1 MTHAWRLWVKDFG
14 DAWAAMNKELPETKR
29 DNCGGGSIM
38 KIEKVHI
45 KGFRNFDDVVVELGE
60 KTLIFGPNDS
70 GKTNFLHALRILFDP
85 SLSARDFELTTSDFN
100 CRTNPDRVEITAT
113 LCDVRE
119 DCLISVFGGN
129 LDEGRTD
136 VGYICNREGDYKF
149 LVGNEKAGIEPVQSR
164 FYIKHLV
171 LEYVNSTR
179 DASRFLKRSQTA
191 LLEAARNSRN
201 EDDAHD
207 DDVSIKEIQSSL
219 ESLNDGINGLHYI
232 TNALK
237 TVNDEMARMSALNE
251 GREARLVA
259 GNTDAGKLLDN
270 LQLAYLSDDVPLT
283 FGGEGRSNQLFF
295 STWLS
300 QRNIKKPVEK
310 VSIVAIEEPEA
321 HLHPQQQ
328 RALAKYLSGCID
340 GQVLLTTHSPQIV
353 ERFASDALVKMGNEG
368 KPTCSGI
375 ELRRKIDALGYRLN
389 PIVAEVFFSRGVF
402 LVEGPS
408 EIVFFRALAAAI
420 GIDLDRENLSILSVD
435 GIGFKPYVLCCEAL
449 GIPWVLRTDN
459 DVFKVPNKE
468 RYRLAGVARAYGI
481 VESLGRSYV
490 EALWLRIKNSLT
502 WDGGPA
508 VPVEVASAVN
518 ELRDALDFEG
528 IYLSDRDLEYD
539 LIASGLRGVLEEHY
553 GVDNQEELY
562 AAMTVRKAE
571 GMHAFI
577 SKYPS
582 ELGCLAE
589 STFCKPLR
597 RLQLLASVGHGD
609 D

>member
-1 MTHAWRLWVKDFG
+1 
-14 DAWAAMNKELPETKR
+14 
-29 DNCGGGSIM
+29 M
-38 KIEKVHI
+38 KIEKVRI

-100 CRTNPDRVEITAT
+100 CRTNPDRVEIAAT

-129 LDEGRTD
+129 LDEGRTV
-136 VGYICNREGDYKF
+136 VGYTCNREGDYKF

-179 DASRFLKRSQTA
+179 DASRFLKRSQNA
-191 LLEAARNSRN
+191 LLQAARDSRN

-207 DDVSIKEIQSSL
+207 DDVSIKEIQNSL
-219 ESLNDGINGLHYI
+219 ESLNDGISGLHYI

-283 FGGEGRSNQLFF
+283 FGGEGRNNQLFF

-328 RALAKYLSGCID
+328 RALAKYLSSCIN

-353 ERFASDALVKMGNEG
+353 DRFVSDALVKMGSEG

-375 ELRRKIDALGYRLN
+375 KLRTEVDDLGYRLN

-408 EIVFFRALAAAI
+408 EIIFFRALAASV

-435 GIGFKPYVLCCEAL
+435 GVGFKPYVLCCEAL

-468 RYRLAGVARAYGI
+468 RYRLAGVARACGI
-481 VESLGRSYV
+481 AESLGRPGVKAS
-490 EALWLRIKNSLT
+490 WLKIKDSLT
-502 WDGGPA
+502 WEGGTA
-508 VPVEVASAVN
+508 VPIEVEAAAYK
-518 ELRDALDFEG
+518 LRDALEFEG

-553 GVDNQEELY
+553 CVDDQEELY
-562 AAMTVRKAE
+562 AAMTERKAE

-577 SKYPS
+577 AKYSS
-582 ELGCLAE
+582 ELVWLAE

-597 RLQLLASVGHGD
+597 RLQLLASVGRRD

>member
-1 MTHAWRLWVKDFG
+1 
-14 DAWAAMNKELPETKR
+14 
-29 DNCGGGSIM
+29 
-38 KIEKVHI
+38 
-45 KGFRNFDDVVVELGE
+45 
-60 KTLIFGPNDS
+60 
-70 GKTNFLHALRILFDP
+70 
-85 SLSARDFELTTSDFN
+85 
-100 CRTNPDRVEITAT
+100 
-113 LCDVRE
+113 
-119 DCLISVFGGN
+119 
-129 LDEGRTD
+129 
-136 VGYICNREGDYKF
+136 
-149 LVGNEKAGIEPVQSR
+149 
-164 FYIKHLV
+164 
-171 LEYVNSTR
+171 
-179 DASRFLKRSQTA
+179 
-191 LLEAARNSRN
+191 
-201 EDDAHD
+201 
-207 DDVSIKEIQSSL
+207 
-219 ESLNDGINGLHYI
+219 
-232 TNALK
+232 
-237 TVNDEMARMSALNE
+237 
-251 GREARLVA
+251 
-259 GNTDAGKLLDN
+259 
-270 LQLAYLSDDVPLT
+270 
-283 FGGEGRSNQLFF
+283 
-295 STWLS
+295 
-300 QRNIKKPVEK
+300 
-310 VSIVAIEEPEA
+310 
-321 HLHPQQQ
+321 
-328 RALAKYLSGCID
+328 
-340 GQVLLTTHSPQIV
+340 
-353 ERFASDALVKMGNEG
+353 MGNEG

>member
-1 MTHAWRLWVKDFG
+1 M
-14 DAWAAMNKELPETKR
+14 
-29 DNCGGGSIM
+29 
-38 KIEKVHI
+38 
-45 KGFRNFDDVVVELGE
+45 
-60 KTLIFGPNDS
+60 
-70 GKTNFLHALRILFDP
+70 
-85 SLSARDFELTTSDFN
+85 
-100 CRTNPDRVEITAT
+100 
-113 LCDVRE
+113 
-119 DCLISVFGGN
+119 
-129 LDEGRTD
+129 
-136 VGYICNREGDYKF
+136 
-149 LVGNEKAGIEPVQSR
+149 QSR

-179 DASRFLKRSQTA
+179 DAARFLKRSQTA

-201 EDDAHD
+201 DDDAHD
-207 DDVSIKEIQSSL
+207 DDVSIKAIQSSL
-219 ESLNDGINGLHYI
+219 ESLNDGISGLHYI

-237 TVNDEMARMSALNE
+237 TVNDEMASMSALNE

-283 FGGEGRSNQLFF
+283 FGGEGRNNQLFF

-353 ERFASDALVKMGNEG
+353 ERFVSDALVKMGSEG

-375 ELRRKIDALGYRLN
+375 KLRKEVDDLGYRLN

-408 EIVFFRALAAAI
+408 EIIFFRALAAAV
-420 GIDLDRENLSILSVD
+420 GIDLDRENLSVLSVD
-435 GIGFKPYVLCCEAL
+435 GIGFMPYVLCCEAL

-481 VESLGRSYV
+481 VESLGRSCV

-518 ELRDALDFEG
+518 ELRDALEFEG

-553 GVDNQEELY
+553 EVDNQEELY

-571 GMHAFI
+571 GMYAFI
-577 SKYPS
+577 SKHPR
-582 ELGCLAE
+582 ELECLAE

>member
-1 MTHAWRLWVKDFG
+1 MR
-14 DAWAAMNKELPETKR
+14 
-29 DNCGGGSIM
+29 
-38 KIEKVHI
+38 IEKVHI

-70 GKTNFLHALRILFDP
+70 GKTNFLHSLRILFDP

-113 LCDVRE
+113 LCDVHE
-119 DCLISVFGGN
+119 DCLISAFGGN
-129 LDEGRTD
+129 LAEGRT
-136 VGYICNREGDYKF
+136 VIGYTCNREGDYKF
-149 LVGNEKAGIEPVQSR
+149 LVGNEKLGIEPVQSR

-179 DASRFLKRSQTA
+179 DAARFLKRSQTA

-201 EDDAHD
+201 DDDAHD

-219 ESLNDGINGLHYI
+219 ESLNDGISGLHYI

-237 TVNDEMARMSALNE
+237 TVNDEMASMSALNE

-353 ERFASDALVKMGNEG
+353 ERFASDALVKMGSEG

-459 DVFKVPNKE
+459 DVFKVPKKE
-468 RYRLAGVARAYGI
+468 RYRLAGVTRAYGI

-528 IYLSDRDLEYD
+528 IYLSDRNLEYD
-539 LIASGLRGVLEEHY
+539 LIASGLRGVLEKHY

>member
-1 MTHAWRLWVKDFG
+1 
-14 DAWAAMNKELPETKR
+14 
-29 DNCGGGSIM
+29 M
-38 KIEKVHI
+38 KIEKVRI

-100 CRTNPDRVEITAT
+100 CRTNPDRVEIAAT

-129 LDEGRTD
+129 LDEGRTV
-136 VGYICNREGDYKF
+136 VGYTCNREGDYKF

-179 DASRFLKRSQTA
+179 DASRFLKRSQNA
-191 LLEAARNSRN
+191 LLQAARDSRN

-207 DDVSIKEIQSSL
+207 DDVSIKEIQNSL
-219 ESLNDGINGLHYI
+219 ESLNDGISGLHYI

-283 FGGEGRSNQLFF
+283 FGGEGRNNQPFF

-328 RALAKYLSGCID
+328 RALAKYLSSCIN

-353 ERFASDALVKMGNEG
+353 DRFVSDALVKMGSEG

-375 ELRRKIDALGYRLN
+375 KLRTEVDDLGYRLN

-408 EIVFFRALAAAI
+408 EIIFFRALAASV

-435 GIGFKPYVLCCEAL
+435 GVGFKPYVLCCEAL

-468 RYRLAGVARAYGI
+468 RYRLAGVARACGI
-481 VESLGRSYV
+481 AESLGRPGVKAS
-490 EALWLRIKNSLT
+490 WLKIKDSLT
-502 WDGGPA
+502 WEGGTA
-508 VPVEVASAVN
+508 VPIEVEAAAYK
-518 ELRDALDFEG
+518 LRDALEFEG

-553 GVDNQEELY
+553 CVDDQEELY
-562 AAMTVRKAE
+562 AAMTERKAE

-577 SKYPS
+577 AKYSS
-582 ELGCLAE
+582 ELVCLAE

-597 RLQLLASVGHGD
+597 RLQLLASVGRRD

>member
-1 MTHAWRLWVKDFG
+1 
-14 DAWAAMNKELPETKR
+14 
-29 DNCGGGSIM
+29 M

-136 VGYICNREGDYKF
+136 VGYTCNREGDYKF

-201 EDDAHD
+201 EDEAHD
-207 DDVSIKEIQSSL
+207 DDDSIKEIQNSL
-219 ESLNDGINGLHYI
+219 ESLNDGISGLHYI

-237 TVNDEMARMSALNE
+237 SVNDEMARMSALNE
-251 GREARLVA
+251 GHEARLVA

-270 LQLAYLSDDVPLT
+270 LQLAYLSDDTPLT

-328 RALAKYLSGCID
+328 RALAKYLSSCID

-353 ERFASDALVKMGNEG
+353 ERFASDALVKMGSEG

-375 ELRRKIDALGYRLN
+375 ELGREVDALGYRLN

-408 EIVFFRALAAAI
+408 EIVFFRALATAV
-420 GIDLDRENLSILSVD
+420 GIDLDRENLSVLSVD

-449 GIPWVLRTDN
+449 GIPWALRTDN

-468 RYRLAGVARAYGI
+468 RYRLAGVARACSI
-481 VESLGRSYV
+481 VESLGHSKA
-490 EALWLRIKNSLT
+490 ETLWLKFKDSLA

-508 VPVEVASAVN
+508 IPIEVVTAAN
-518 ELRDALDFEG
+518 ELRRVLEFDG
-528 IYLSDRDLEYD
+528 IYLSGRDLEYD
-539 LIASGLRGVLEEHY
+539 LIASDLRGVLEEHY
-553 GVDNQEELY
+553 DVDDPEELY

-577 SKYPS
+577 ANHSS

-589 STFCKPLR
+589 SAFCKPLR
-597 RLQLLASVGHGD
+597 RLQLLASVGHSD

>member
-1 MTHAWRLWVKDFG
+1 
-14 DAWAAMNKELPETKR
+14 
-29 DNCGGGSIM
+29 M

-70 GKTNFLHALRILFDP
+70 GKTNFLYALRILFDP
-85 SLSARDFELTTSDFN
+85 SLSAKDFELTASDFN
-100 CRTNPDRVEITAT
+100 CRTNPDRVEISAT
-113 LCDVRE
+113 LCDIHE
-119 DCLISVFGGN
+119 DCLISTFGGN
-129 LDEGRTD
+129 LAEGRT
-136 VGYICNREGDYKF
+136 VIGYTCGREGDYKF

-179 DASRFLKRSQTA
+179 DAARFLKRSQAA
-191 LLEAARNSRN
+191 LLEAARNARN
-201 EDDAHD
+201 EDDAHN
-207 DDVSIKEIQSSL
+207 DDVSIKAIQHSL
-219 ESLNDGINGLHYI
+219 ESLNDGISGLHYI

-237 TVNDEMARMSALNE
+237 SVNDEMARMSALNE
-251 GREARLVA
+251 GHEARLVA
-259 GNTDAGKLLDN
+259 GNTDANKLLDN
-270 LQLAYLSDDVPLT
+270 LQLAYLSDDTPLT

-300 QRNIKKPVEK
+300 QRKIKKPIEK

-328 RALAKYLSGCID
+328 RALAKYLSSCIN

-353 ERFASDALVKMGNEG
+353 ERFVSDALVKMGSDA

-375 ELRRKIDALGYRLN
+375 ELGRKVDALGYRLN

-408 EIVFFRALAAAI
+408 EIVFFRALAAAV
-420 GIDLDRENLSILSVD
+420 GIDLDRENLSVLSVD

-481 VESLGRSYV
+481 AESLGRSYTEDV
-490 EALWLRIKNSLT
+490 WLKFKDSLT

-508 VPVEVASAVN
+508 IPIEAAAAAN
-518 ELRDALDFEG
+518 ELRYALELEC
-528 IYLSDRDLEYD
+528 IYLSGRDLEYD
-539 LIASGLRGVLEEHY
+539 LIASDLRVVLEDHY
-553 GVDNQEELY
+553 GVDNPKELY
-562 AAMTVRKAE
+562 AAMTERKAE

-577 SKYPS
+577 TKHSS
-582 ELGCLAE
+582 ELGCLAK
-589 STFCKPLR
+589 SAFSKPLR

>member
-1 MTHAWRLWVKDFG
+1 
-14 DAWAAMNKELPETKR
+14 
-29 DNCGGGSIM
+29 M
-38 KIEKVHI
+38 KIEKVRI

-100 CRTNPDRVEITAT
+100 CRTNPDRVEIAAT

-129 LDEGRTD
+129 LDEGRTV
-136 VGYICNREGDYKF
+136 VGYTCNREGDYKF

-179 DASRFLKRSQTA
+179 DASRFLKRSQNA
-191 LLEAARNSRN
+191 LLQAARDSRN

-207 DDVSIKEIQSSL
+207 DDVSIKEIQNSL
-219 ESLNDGINGLHYI
+219 ESLNDGISGLHYI

-259 GNTDAGKLLDN
+259 GNTDAGKLLDK

-283 FGGEGRSNQLFF
+283 FGGEGRNNQLFF

-328 RALAKYLSGCID
+328 RALAKYLSSCIN

-353 ERFASDALVKMGNEG
+353 DRFVSDALVKMGSEG

-375 ELRRKIDALGYRLN
+375 KLRTEVDDLGYRLN

-408 EIVFFRALAAAI
+408 EIIFFRALAASV

-435 GIGFKPYVLCCEAL
+435 GVGFKPYVLCCEAL

-468 RYRLAGVARAYGI
+468 RYRLAGVARACGI
-481 VESLGRSYV
+481 AESLGRPGVKAS
-490 EALWLRIKNSLT
+490 WLKIKDSLT
-502 WDGGPA
+502 WEGGTA
-508 VPVEVASAVN
+508 VPIEVEAAAYK
-518 ELRDALDFEG
+518 LRDALEFEG

-553 GVDNQEELY
+553 CVDDQEELY
-562 AAMTVRKAE
+562 AAMTERKAE

-577 SKYPS
+577 AKYSS
-582 ELGCLAE
+582 ELVCLAE

-597 RLQLLASVGHGD
+597 RLQLLASVGRRD

>member
-1 MTHAWRLWVKDFG
+1 MR
-14 DAWAAMNKELPETKR
+14 
-29 DNCGGGSIM
+29 
-38 KIEKVHI
+38 IEKVHI

-113 LCDVRE
+113 LCDVHE
-119 DCLISVFGGN
+119 GCLISAFGGN
-129 LDEGRTD
+129 LAEGRT
-136 VGYICNREGDYKF
+136 VIGYTCNREGDYRF
-149 LVGNEKAGIEPVQSR
+149 LVGNEKTGIEPVQSR
-164 FYIKHLV
+164 FYIKYLV

-179 DASRFLKRSQTA
+179 DAARFLKRSQTA
-191 LLEAARNSRN
+191 LLEAARNARN
-201 EDDAHD
+201 EDDAHN
-207 DDVSIKEIQSSL
+207 DDVSIKGIQNSL
-219 ESLNDGINGLHYI
+219 ESLNDGISGLHYI

-237 TVNDEMARMSALNE
+237 SVNDEMARMSALNE
-251 GREARLVA
+251 GYEARLVA

-270 LQLAYLSDDVPLT
+270 LKLAYLSDDAPLT

-353 ERFASDALVKMGNEG
+353 ERFASDALVKMGSEG

-449 GIPWVLRTDN
+449 PWVLRTDN
-459 DVFKVPNKE
+459 DVFKVPKKE
-468 RYRLAGVARAYGI
+468 RYRLAGVTRAYGI
-481 VESLGRSYV
+481 VESLGSSYT
-490 EALWLRIKNSLT
+490 EPLWQKFKDSLT

-508 VPVEVASAVN
+508 IPIEAVAATN
-518 ELRDALDFEG
+518 KLRGALEFKG

-539 LIASGLRGVLEEHY
+539 LIASDLREVLEEHY
-553 GVDNQEELY
+553 CTVGQEELY
-562 AAMTVRKAE
+562 AAMTERKAE

-577 SKYPS
+577 AKHSS
-582 ELGCLAE
+582 DLGCLAE
-589 STFCKPLR
+589 STFCNPLR
-597 RLQLLASVGHGD
+597 RLQLLVSVGHAD

>member
-1 MTHAWRLWVKDFG
+1 
-14 DAWAAMNKELPETKR
+14 
-29 DNCGGGSIM
+29 M

-136 VGYICNREGDYKF
+136 VGYTCNREGDYKF

-207 DDVSIKEIQSSL
+207 DDDSIKEIQNSL
-219 ESLNDGINGLHYI
+219 ESLNDGISGLHYI

-237 TVNDEMARMSALNE
+237 SVNDEMARMSALNE
-251 GREARLVA
+251 GHEARLVA

-270 LQLAYLSDDVPLT
+270 LQLAYLSDDTPLT

-328 RALAKYLSGCID
+328 RALAKYLSSCID

-353 ERFASDALVKMGNEG
+353 ERFASDALVKIGSEG

-375 ELRRKIDALGYRLN
+375 ELGREVDALGYRLN

-408 EIVFFRALAAAI
+408 EIVFFRALATAV
-420 GIDLDRENLSILSVD
+420 GIDLDRENLSVLSVD

-449 GIPWVLRTDN
+449 GIPWALRTDN

-468 RYRLAGVARAYGI
+468 RYRLAGVARACSI
-481 VESLGRSYV
+481 VESLGHSKA
-490 EALWLRIKNSLT
+490 EALWLKFKDSLA

-508 VPVEVASAVN
+508 IPIEVVTAAN
-518 ELRDALDFEG
+518 ELRRVLEFDG
-528 IYLSDRDLEYD
+528 IYLSGRDLEYD
-539 LIASGLRGVLEEHY
+539 LIASDLRGVLEEHY
-553 GVDNQEELY
+553 DVDDPEELY

-577 SKYPS
+577 ANHSS

-589 STFCKPLR
+589 SAFCKPLR
-597 RLQLLASVGHGD
+597 RLQLLASVGHSD

>member
-1 MTHAWRLWVKDFG
+1 
-14 DAWAAMNKELPETKR
+14 
-29 DNCGGGSIM
+29 M

-119 DCLISVFGGN
+119 DCLISTFGGN
-129 LDEGRTD
+129 LAEGRT
-136 VGYICNREGDYKF
+136 VIGYSCNREGDYKF
-149 LVGNEKAGIEPVQSR
+149 LVGNEKLGIEPVQSR

-179 DASRFLKRSQTA
+179 DAARFLKRSQTA

-201 EDDAHD
+201 DDDAHD

-219 ESLNDGINGLHYI
+219 ESLNDGISGLHYI

-237 TVNDEMARMSALNE
+237 TVNDEMASMSALNE

-283 FGGEGRSNQLFF
+283 FGGEGRNNQLFF

-353 ERFASDALVKMGNEG
+353 ERFVSDALVKMGSEG

-375 ELRRKIDALGYRLN
+375 KLRKEVDDLGYRLN

-408 EIVFFRALAAAI
+408 EIIFFRALAAAV
-420 GIDLDRENLSILSVD
+420 GIDLDRENLSVLSVD
-435 GIGFKPYVLCCEAL
+435 GIGFMPYVLCCEAL

-481 VESLGRSYV
+481 VESLGRSCV
-490 EALWLRIKNSLT
+490 EALWL
-502 WDGGPA
+502 
-508 VPVEVASAVN
+508 
-518 ELRDALDFEG
+518 
-528 IYLSDRDLEYD
+528 
-539 LIASGLRGVLEEHY
+539 
-553 GVDNQEELY
+553 
-562 AAMTVRKAE
+562 
-571 GMHAFI
+571 
-577 SKYPS
+577 
-582 ELGCLAE
+582 
-589 STFCKPLR
+589 
-597 RLQLLASVGHGD
+597 
-609 D
+609 

>member
-1 MTHAWRLWVKDFG
+1 
-14 DAWAAMNKELPETKR
+14 
-29 DNCGGGSIM
+29 M

-136 VGYICNREGDYKF
+136 VGYTCNREGDYKF

-207 DDVSIKEIQSSL
+207 DDDSIKEIQNSL
-219 ESLNDGINGLHYI
+219 ESLNDGISGLHYI

-237 TVNDEMARMSALNE
+237 SVNDEMARMSALNE
-251 GREARLVA
+251 GHEARLVA

-270 LQLAYLSDDVPLT
+270 LQLAYLSDDTPLT

-328 RALAKYLSGCID
+328 RALAKYLSSCID

-353 ERFASDALVKMGNEG
+353 ERFASDALVKMGSEG

-375 ELRRKIDALGYRLN
+375 ELGREVDALGYRLN

-408 EIVFFRALAAAI
+408 EIVFFRALATAV
-420 GIDLDRENLSILSVD
+420 GIDLDRENLSVLSVD

-449 GIPWVLRTDN
+449 GIPWALRTDN

-468 RYRLAGVARAYGI
+468 RYRLAGVARACSI
-481 VESLGRSYV
+481 VESLGHSKA
-490 EALWLRIKNSLT
+490 EALWLKFKDSLA

-508 VPVEVASAVN
+508 IPIEVVTAAN
-518 ELRDALDFEG
+518 ELRRVLEFDG
-528 IYLSDRDLEYD
+528 IYLSGRDLEYD
-539 LIASGLRGVLEEHY
+539 LIASDLRGVLEEHY
-553 GVDNQEELY
+553 DVDDPEELY

-577 SKYPS
+577 ANHSS

-589 STFCKPLR
+589 SAFCKPLR
-597 RLQLLASVGHGD
+597 RLQLLASVGHSD

>member
-1 MTHAWRLWVKDFG
+1 
-14 DAWAAMNKELPETKR
+14 
-29 DNCGGGSIM
+29 M
-38 KIEKVHI
+38 KIEEVHI
-45 KGFRNFDDVVVELGE
+45 KGFRNFDDAVVELGE

-70 GKTNFLHALRILFDP
+70 GKTNFLYALRILFDP

-100 CRTNPDRVEITAT
+100 CKTNPDRVEITAT

-129 LDEGRTD
+129 LDEGRTV
-136 VGYICNREGDYKF
+136 VGYTCNREGDYKF
-149 LVGNEKAGIEPVQSR
+149 LVGNEKAGFEPVQSR

-179 DASRFLKRSQTA
+179 DAARFLKRSQNA
-191 LLEAARNSRN
+191 LLQAARNSRN

-207 DDVSIKEIQSSL
+207 DDVSIEEIQNSL
-219 ESLNDGINGLHYI
+219 ESLNDGISGLHYI

-237 TVNDEMARMSALNE
+237 SVNDEMARMSALNE
-251 GREARLVA
+251 GHEARLVA

-270 LQLAYLSDDVPLT
+270 LQLAYLSDDAPLT

-328 RALAKYLSGCID
+328 RALAKYLSSCID

-353 ERFASDALVKMGNEG
+353 ERFASDALVKMGSEG

-375 ELRRKIDALGYRLN
+375 ELGREVDALGYRLN

-408 EIVFFRALAAAI
+408 EIVFFRALATAV
-420 GIDLDRENLSILSVD
+420 GIDLDRENLSVLSVD
-435 GIGFKPYVLCCEAL
+435 GIGFKPYVLYCEAL
-449 GIPWVLRTDN
+449 GIPWALRTDN

-468 RYRLAGVARAYGI
+468 RYRLAGVARAYSI
-481 VESLGRSYV
+481 VESLGHSKPKR
-490 EALWLRIKNSLT
+490 
-502 WDGGPA
+502 
-508 VPVEVASAVN
+508 
-518 ELRDALDFEG
+518 
-528 IYLSDRDLEYD
+528 
-539 LIASGLRGVLEEHY
+539 Y
-553 GVDNQEELY
+553 G
-562 AAMTVRKAE
+562 
-571 GMHAFI
+571 
-577 SKYPS
+577 
-582 ELGCLAE
+582 
-589 STFCKPLR
+589 
-597 RLQLLASVGHGD
+597 
-609 D
+609 

>member
-1 MTHAWRLWVKDFG
+1 
-14 DAWAAMNKELPETKR
+14 
-29 DNCGGGSIM
+29 M
-38 KIEKVHI
+38 KIEKVRI

-100 CRTNPDRVEITAT
+100 CRTNPDRVEIAAT

-129 LDEGRTD
+129 LDEGRTV
-136 VGYICNREGDYKF
+136 VGYTCNREGDYKF

-179 DASRFLKRSQTA
+179 DASRFLKRSQNA
-191 LLEAARNSRN
+191 LLQAARDSRN

-207 DDVSIKEIQSSL
+207 DDVSIKEIQNSL
-219 ESLNDGINGLHYI
+219 ESLNDGISGLHYI

-283 FGGEGRSNQLFF
+283 FGGEGRNNQLFF

-328 RALAKYLSGCID
+328 RALAKYLSSCIN

-353 ERFASDALVKMGNEG
+353 DRFVSDALVKMGSEG

-375 ELRRKIDALGYRLN
+375 KLRTEVDDLGYRLN

-408 EIVFFRALAAAI
+408 EIIFFRALAASV

-435 GIGFKPYVLCCEAL
+435 GVGFKPYVLCCEAL

-468 RYRLAGVARAYGI
+468 RYRLAGVARACGI
-481 VESLGRSYV
+481 AESLGRPGVKAS
-490 EALWLRIKNSLT
+490 WLKIKDSLT
-502 WDGGPA
+502 WEGGTS
-508 VPVEVASAVN
+508 VPIEVEAAAYK
-518 ELRDALDFEG
+518 LRDALEFEG

-553 GVDNQEELY
+553 CVDDQEELY
-562 AAMTVRKAE
+562 AAMTERKAE

-577 SKYPS
+577 AKYSS
-582 ELGCLAE
+582 ELVCLAE

-597 RLQLLASVGHGD
+597 RLQLLASVGRRD

>member
-1 MTHAWRLWVKDFG
+1 MR
-14 DAWAAMNKELPETKR
+14 
-29 DNCGGGSIM
+29 
-38 KIEKVHI
+38 IEKVHI

-70 GKTNFLHALRILFDP
+70 GKTNFLYALRILFDP
-85 SLSARDFELTTSDFN
+85 SLSARDFELTASDFN

-113 LCDVRE
+113 LCDVHE

-129 LDEGRTD
+129 LAEGRTD
-136 VGYICNREGDYKF
+136 IGYTCSREGDYKF
-149 LVGNEKAGIEPVQSR
+149 LVGNEKTGFEPVQSR
-164 FYIKHLV
+164 FYIKHLA

-179 DASRFLKRSQTA
+179 DAAHFLKRSQTA
-191 LLEAARNSRN
+191 LLEAARNARN

-207 DDVSIKEIQSSL
+207 DDVSIKGIQNSL
-219 ESLNDGINGLHYI
+219 ESLNDGISGLHYI

-237 TVNDEMARMSALNE
+237 SVNNEMTRMSALNE
-251 GREARLVA
+251 GHEARLVA

-270 LQLAYLSDDVPLT
+270 LKLAYLSDDAPLT

-310 VSIVAIEEPEA
+310 VNIVAIEEPEA

-328 RALAKYLSGCID
+328 RALAKYLSDCID

-353 ERFASDALVKMGNEG
+353 DRFASDALVKMGGEG

-375 ELRRKIDALGYRLN
+375 ELGREIDALGYRLN

-408 EIVFFRALAAAI
+408 EIVFFQALATAA

-459 DVFKVPNKE
+459 DVFKVPKKN
-468 RYRLAGVARAYGI
+468 RYRLAGVTRAYGI
-481 VESLGRSYV
+481 AESLGRSHTK
-490 EALWLRIKNSLT
+490 ALWLKFKNSLT
-502 WDGGPA
+502 WDDGPA
-508 VPVEVASAVN
+508 IPIEVADAAN
-518 ELRDALDFEG
+518 EMRGALEFEG

-553 GVDNQEELY
+553 CVDDQEELY
-562 AAMTVRKAE
+562 AAMTERKAE

-577 SKYPS
+577 AKYSS
-582 ELGCLAE
+582 ELRCLAE

-597 RLQLLASVGHGD
+597 RLQLLASVGCGD

>member
-1 MTHAWRLWVKDFG
+1 
-14 DAWAAMNKELPETKR
+14 
-29 DNCGGGSIM
+29 M

-119 DCLISVFGGN
+119 DCLISTFGGN
-129 LDEGRTD
+129 LAEGRT
-136 VGYICNREGDYKF
+136 VIGYSCNREGDYRF
-149 LVGNEKAGIEPVQSR
+149 LVGNEKTGIEPVQSR

-179 DASRFLKRSQTA
+179 DAARFLKRSQAA
-191 LLEAARNSRN
+191 LLEAARNARN
-201 EDDAHD
+201 EDDAHN
-207 DDVSIKEIQSSL
+207 DDVSIKAIQNSL
-219 ESLNDGINGLHYI
+219 ESLNDGISRLHYI

-237 TVNDEMARMSALNE
+237 SVNDEMARMSALNE
-251 GREARLVA
+251 RHEARLVA

-270 LQLAYLSDDVPLT
+270 LKLAYLSDDAPLT

-353 ERFASDALVKMGNEG
+353 ERFVSDALVKMGSEG

-375 ELRRKIDALGYRLN
+375 ELRKKVDALGYRLN

-408 EIVFFRALAAAI
+408 EIVFFRALAAAV

-459 DVFKVPNKE
+459 DVFKVPKKE
-468 RYRLAGVARAYGI
+468 RYRLAGAARACAI
-481 VESLGRSYV
+481 AESLGCSYT
-490 EALWLRIKNSLT
+490 EALWPKFKDSLM
-502 WDGGPA
+502 WDGGPTIPYEA
-508 VPVEVASAVN
+508 VAAMN
-518 ELRDALDFEG
+518 ELRGALELEG
-528 IYLSDRDLEYD
+528 MYLSDRDLEYD
-539 LIASGLRGVLEEHY
+539 LIASNLRGVLEEHY
-553 GVDNQEELY
+553 DVHEQEELY
-562 AAMTVRKAE
+562 AAMTERKAE
-571 GMHAFI
+571 CMHAFI
-577 SKYPS
+577 ANHSS

-597 RLQLLASVGHGD
+597 RLQLLASAGTD
-609 D
+609 DD

>member
-1 MTHAWRLWVKDFG
+1 MR
-14 DAWAAMNKELPETKR
+14 
-29 DNCGGGSIM
+29 
-38 KIEKVHI
+38 IEKVHI

-70 GKTNFLHALRILFDP
+70 GKTNFLHSLRILFDP

-113 LCDVRE
+113 LCDVHE
-119 DCLISVFGGN
+119 DCLISAFGGN
-129 LDEGRTD
+129 LAEGRT
-136 VGYICNREGDYKF
+136 VIGYTCNREGDYRF
-149 LVGNEKAGIEPVQSR
+149 LVGNEKTGIEPVQSR
-164 FYIKHLV
+164 FYIKYLV

-179 DASRFLKRSQTA
+179 DAARFLKRSQTA
-191 LLEAARNSRN
+191 LLEAARNARN
-201 EDDAHD
+201 EDDAHN
-207 DDVSIKEIQSSL
+207 DDVSIKGIQNSL
-219 ESLNDGINGLHYI
+219 ESLNDGISGLHYI

-237 TVNDEMARMSALNE
+237 SVNDEMARMSALNE
-251 GREARLVA
+251 GHEARLV
-259 GNTDAGKLLDN
+259 AGKLLDN
-270 LQLAYLSDDVPLT
+270 LKLAYLSDDAPLT

-353 ERFASDALVKMGNEG
+353 ERFASDALVKMGSEG

-408 EIVFFRALAAAI
+408 EIAFFRALAAAI

-435 GIGFKPYVLCCEAL
+435 GIGFSPYVLCCEAL

-459 DVFKVPNKE
+459 DVFKVPKKE
-468 RYRLAGVARAYGI
+468 RYRLAGVTRAYGI
-481 VESLGRSYV
+481 VESLGSSYT
-490 EALWLRIKNSLT
+490 EPLWLKFKDSLT

-508 VPVEVASAVN
+508 IPIEAVAATN
-518 ELRDALDFEG
+518 KLRGALEFKG

-539 LIASGLRGVLEEHY
+539 LIASDLREVLEEHY
-553 GVDNQEELY
+553 GTVGQEELY
-562 AAMTVRKAE
+562 AAMTERKAE

-577 SKYPS
+577 AKHSS
-582 ELGCLAE
+582 DLGCLAE
-589 STFCKPLR
+589 STFCNPLR
-597 RLQLLASVGHGD
+597 RLQLLVSVGHAD

>member
-1 MTHAWRLWVKDFG
+1 
-14 DAWAAMNKELPETKR
+14 
-29 DNCGGGSIM
+29 M

-113 LCDVRE
+113 LCEVRE

-207 DDVSIKEIQSSL
+207 DDDSIKEIQNSL
-219 ESLNDGINGLHYI
+219 ESLNDGISGLHYI

-237 TVNDEMARMSALNE
+237 SVNDEMARMSALNE
-251 GREARLVA
+251 GHEARLVA

-270 LQLAYLSDDVPLT
+270 LQLAYLSDDAPLT

-328 RALAKYLSGCID
+328 RALAKYLSSCID

-353 ERFASDALVKMGNEG
+353 ERFASDALVKMGSEG

-375 ELRRKIDALGYRLN
+375 ELGREVDALGYRLN

-408 EIVFFRALAAAI
+408 EIVFFRALATAV
-420 GIDLDRENLSILSVD
+420 GIDLDRENLSVLSVD

-449 GIPWVLRTDN
+449 GIPWALRTDN

-468 RYRLAGVARAYGI
+468 RYRLAGVARACSI
-481 VESLGRSYV
+481 VESLGHSKA
-490 EALWLRIKNSLT
+490 EALWLKFKDSLA

-508 VPVEVASAVN
+508 IPIEVATAAN
-518 ELRDALDFEG
+518 ELRRVLEFDG
-528 IYLSDRDLEYD
+528 IYLSGRDLEYD
-539 LIASGLRGVLEEHY
+539 LIASDLRGVLEEHY
-553 GVDNQEELY
+553 DVDDPEELY

-577 SKYPS
+577 ANHSS

-589 STFCKPLR
+589 SAFCKPLR
-597 RLQLLASVGHGD
+597 RLQLLASVGHSD

>member
-1 MTHAWRLWVKDFG
+1 
-14 DAWAAMNKELPETKR
+14 
-29 DNCGGGSIM
+29 M

-136 VGYICNREGDYKF
+136 VGYTCNREGDYKF

-207 DDVSIKEIQSSL
+207 DDDSIKEIQNSL
-219 ESLNDGINGLHYI
+219 ESLNDGISGLHYI

-237 TVNDEMARMSALNE
+237 SVNDEMARMSALNE
-251 GREARLVA
+251 GHEARLVA

-270 LQLAYLSDDVPLT
+270 LQLAYLSDDAPLT

-328 RALAKYLSGCID
+328 RALAKYLSSCID

-353 ERFASDALVKMGNEG
+353 ERFASDALVKMGSEG

-375 ELRRKIDALGYRLN
+375 ELGREVDALGYRLN

-408 EIVFFRALAAAI
+408 EIVFFRALATAV
-420 GIDLDRENLSILSVD
+420 GIDLDRENLSVLSVD

-449 GIPWVLRTDN
+449 GIPWALRTDN

-468 RYRLAGVARAYGI
+468 RYRLAGVARACSI
-481 VESLGRSYV
+481 VESLEHSKA
-490 EALWLRIKNSLT
+490 EALWLKFKDSLA

-508 VPVEVASAVN
+508 IPIEVVTAAN
-518 ELRDALDFEG
+518 ELRRVLEFDG
-528 IYLSDRDLEYD
+528 IYLSGRDLEYD
-539 LIASGLRGVLEEHY
+539 LIASDLRGVLEEHY
-553 GVDNQEELY
+553 DVDDPEELY

-577 SKYPS
+577 ANHSS

-589 STFCKPLR
+589 SAFCKPLR

>member
-1 MTHAWRLWVKDFG
+1 
-14 DAWAAMNKELPETKR
+14 
-29 DNCGGGSIM
+29 M
-38 KIEKVHI
+38 KIEKVRI

-100 CRTNPDRVEITAT
+100 CRTNPDRVEIAAT

-129 LDEGRTD
+129 LDEGRTV
-136 VGYICNREGDYKF
+136 VGYTCNREGDYKF

-179 DASRFLKRSQTA
+179 DASRFLKRSQNA
-191 LLEAARNSRN
+191 LLQAARDSRN

-207 DDVSIKEIQSSL
+207 DDVSIKEIQNSL
-219 ESLNDGINGLHYI
+219 ESLNDGISGLHYI

-283 FGGEGRSNQLFF
+283 FGGEGRNNQLFF

-328 RALAKYLSGCID
+328 RALAKYLSSCIN

-353 ERFASDALVKMGNEG
+353 DRFVSDALVKMGSEG

-375 ELRRKIDALGYRLN
+375 KLRTEVDDLGYRLN

-408 EIVFFRALAAAI
+408 EIIFFRALAASV

-435 GIGFKPYVLCCEAL
+435 GVGFKPYVLCCEAL

-468 RYRLAGVARAYGI
+468 RYRLAGVARTCGI
-481 VESLGRSYV
+481 AESLGRPGVKAS
-490 EALWLRIKNSLT
+490 WLKIKDSLT
-502 WDGGPA
+502 WEGGTA
-508 VPVEVASAVN
+508 VPIEVEAAAYK
-518 ELRDALDFEG
+518 LRDALEFEG

-553 GVDNQEELY
+553 CVDDQEELY
-562 AAMTVRKAE
+562 AAMTERKAE

-577 SKYPS
+577 AKYSS
-582 ELGCLAE
+582 ELVCLAE

-597 RLQLLASVGHGD
+597 RLQLLASVGRRD

>member
-1 MTHAWRLWVKDFG
+1 M
-14 DAWAAMNKELPETKR
+14 
-29 DNCGGGSIM
+29 
-38 KIEKVHI
+38 
-45 KGFRNFDDVVVELGE
+45 
-60 KTLIFGPNDS
+60 
-70 GKTNFLHALRILFDP
+70 
-85 SLSARDFELTTSDFN
+85 
-100 CRTNPDRVEITAT
+100 
-113 LCDVRE
+113 
-119 DCLISVFGGN
+119 
-129 LDEGRTD
+129 
-136 VGYICNREGDYKF
+136 
-149 LVGNEKAGIEPVQSR
+149 QSR

-179 DASRFLKRSQTA
+179 DASRFLKRSQNA

-207 DDVSIKEIQSSL
+207 DDVSIKEIQNSL
-219 ESLNDGINGLHYI
+219 ESLNDGISGLHYI

-283 FGGEGRSNQLFF
+283 FGGEGRNNQLFF

-328 RALAKYLSGCID
+328 RALAKYLSSCID

-353 ERFASDALVKMGNEG
+353 ERFVSDALVKMGTEG

-375 ELRRKIDALGYRLN
+375 ELGREVNSLGYRLN

-408 EIVFFRALAAAI
+408 EIIFFRALAASV

-435 GIGFKPYVLCCEAL
+435 GVGFKPYVLCCEAL
-449 GIPWVLRTDN
+449 GIPWLLRTDN

-490 EALWLRIKNSLT
+490 EALWLRNKNSLT

-518 ELRDALDFEG
+518 GLRDALEFEG

-553 GVDNQEELY
+553 GMDDQKELY
-562 AAMTVRKAE
+562 AAMTARKAE

-577 SKYPS
+577 AKYSS
-582 ELGCLAE
+582 ELVCLAE

-597 RLQLLASVGHGD
+597 RLQLLASVGRRD

>member
-1 MTHAWRLWVKDFG
+1 
-14 DAWAAMNKELPETKR
+14 
-29 DNCGGGSIM
+29 M
-38 KIEKVHI
+38 KIEKVRI

-100 CRTNPDRVEITAT
+100 CRTNPDRVEIAAT

-129 LDEGRTD
+129 LDEGRTV
-136 VGYICNREGDYKF
+136 VGYTCNREGDYKF

-179 DASRFLKRSQTA
+179 DASRFLKRSQNA
-191 LLEAARNSRN
+191 LLQAARDSRN

-207 DDVSIKEIQSSL
+207 DDVSIKEIQNSL
-219 ESLNDGINGLHYI
+219 ESLNDGISGLHYI

-283 FGGEGRSNQLFF
+283 FGGEGRNNQLFF

-328 RALAKYLSGCID
+328 RALAKYLSSCIN

-353 ERFASDALVKMGNEG
+353 DRFVSDALVKMGSEG

-375 ELRRKIDALGYRLN
+375 KLRTEVDDLGYRLN

-408 EIVFFRALAAAI
+408 EIIFFRALAASV

-435 GIGFKPYVLCCEAL
+435 GVGFKPYVLCCEAL

-468 RYRLAGVARAYGI
+468 RYRLAGVARACDI
-481 VESLGRSYV
+481 AESLGRPGVKAS
-490 EALWLRIKNSLT
+490 WLKIKDSLT
-502 WDGGPA
+502 WEGGTV
-508 VPVEVASAVN
+508 VPIEVEAAAYK
-518 ELRDALDFEG
+518 LRDALEFEG

-553 GVDNQEELY
+553 CVDDQEELY
-562 AAMTVRKAE
+562 AAMTERKAE

-577 SKYPS
+577 AKYSS
-582 ELGCLAE
+582 ELVCLAE

-597 RLQLLASVGHGD
+597 RLQLLASVGRRD

>member
-1 MTHAWRLWVKDFG
+1 MR
-14 DAWAAMNKELPETKR
+14 
-29 DNCGGGSIM
+29 
-38 KIEKVHI
+38 IEKVHI

-70 GKTNFLHALRILFDP
+70 GKTNFLHSLRILFDP

-113 LCDVRE
+113 LCDVHE
-119 DCLISVFGGN
+119 DCLISAFGGN
-129 LDEGRTD
+129 LAEGRT
-136 VGYICNREGDYKF
+136 VIGYTCNREGDYRF
-149 LVGNEKAGIEPVQSR
+149 LVGNEKTGIEPVQSR
-164 FYIKHLV
+164 FYIKYLV

-179 DASRFLKRSQTA
+179 DAARFLKRSQTA
-191 LLEAARNSRN
+191 LLEAARNARN
-201 EDDAHD
+201 EDGAHN
-207 DDVSIKEIQSSL
+207 DDVSIKGIQNSL
-219 ESLNDGINGLHYI
+219 ESLNDGISGLHYI

-237 TVNDEMARMSALNE
+237 SVNDEMARMSALNE
-251 GREARLVA
+251 GHEARLVA

-270 LQLAYLSDDVPLT
+270 LKLAYLSDDAPLT

-353 ERFASDALVKMGNEG
+353 ERFASDALVKMGSEG

-408 EIVFFRALAAAI
+408 EIAFFRALAAAI

-435 GIGFKPYVLCCEAL
+435 GIGFSPYVLCCEAL
-449 GIPWVLRTDN
+449 GIPWVYAPITT
-459 DVFKVPNKE
+459 
-468 RYRLAGVARAYGI
+468 Y
-481 VESLGRSYV
+481 SRSRKRRDTG
-490 EALWLRIKNSLT
+490 L
-502 WDGGPA
+502 PA
-508 VPVEVASAVN
+508 
-518 ELRDALDFEG
+518 
-528 IYLSDRDLEYD
+528 
-539 LIASGLRGVLEEHY
+539 
-553 GVDNQEELY
+553 
-562 AAMTVRKAE
+562 
-571 GMHAFI
+571 
-577 SKYPS
+577 
-582 ELGCLAE
+582 
-589 STFCKPLR
+589 
-597 RLQLLASVGHGD
+597 LLAHTASLNRSGPRTLSRYG
-609 D
+609 